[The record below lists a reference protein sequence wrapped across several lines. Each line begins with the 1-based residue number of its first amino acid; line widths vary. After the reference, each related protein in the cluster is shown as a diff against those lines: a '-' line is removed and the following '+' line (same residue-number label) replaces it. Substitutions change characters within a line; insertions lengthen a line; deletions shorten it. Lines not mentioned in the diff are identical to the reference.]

1 MRMNQWF
8 SLSLTVILFCA
19 WLSSPSL
26 AQDNLPAIVKRIEPS
41 VVVILTYDK
50 EGKALGQGSGF
61 FISQDGD
68 VITNRH
74 VIQGAKRAEVKTSSG
89 KVYSVKKVVSEDE
102 EGDLVRVSTD
112 VPEKAVRPLIVS
124 ASVPEIGER
133 IIVIGN
139 PLGLERTVSDG
150 IVSAVREIEAFGKII
165 QITAPISEG
174 SSGSPIVNMKGEVV
188 GVATFLMVKGQNLNF
203 AIPGKRVSRLKPG
216 KGKNLAEWEAR
227 RVEEWLATPEGLFF
241 TGAVFALKEDCEN
254 ALSFS
259 EEAVKKNPLF
269 AEAYTLIAYCNNA
282 LGRFTEAVEA
292 SEKAISIKPD
302 IILAYLLLG
311 EAYEKIGRYQE
322 ALEIYQ
328 QTIRIKPDKAGG
340 YAGLGNIYF
349 DLERYKEAIEAFRQ
363 AIRIEPDAELYHSL
377 GTVYLILGAS
387 YADLDRW
394 GEARDVAKKA
404 LDAFK
409 EGLRLD
415 PHNAELHA
423 DMGHAY
429 GLLDLWNAAVD
440 SFRQAIRI
448 KPDYAKAHFGLG
460 FAYLALGD
468 KGSALEEYK
477 ILKELDEDLANS
489 LFDSI
494 YK

>member
-1 MRMNQWF
+1 MRMHQWF
-8 SLSLTVILFCA
+8 LISYTVILFCA
-19 WLSSPSL
+19 WVPSPSL
-26 AQDNLPAIVKRIEPS
+26 AQDNLPSIIKRIEPS

-74 VIQGAKRAEVKTSSG
+74 VIQGANRAEVKTSGG
-89 KVYSVKKVVSEDE
+89 KVYPVKKVVAEDE

-112 VPEKAVRPLIVS
+112 VPEKAVKPLPISVS
-124 ASVPEIGER
+124 TPEVGEK
-133 IIVIGN
+133 IIVIGS

-150 IVSAVREIEAFGKII
+150 IVSAVREIEAFGKIM

-174 SSGSPIVNMKGEVV
+174 SSGSPVVNMKGEVV
-188 GVATFLMVKGQNLNF
+188 GVATFLIVKGQNLNF
-203 AIPGKRVSRLKPG
+203 AIPGERVSRLKPG
-216 KGKNLAEWEAR
+216 KGKTLAEWEAK
-227 RVEEWLATPEGLFF
+227 RVEEWLTTPEGLFF

-254 ALSFS
+254 ALSFL

-269 AEAYTLIAYCNNA
+269 AEAYSLIAYCNNA

-311 EAYEKIGRYQE
+311 EAYQKLGRYQE

-328 QTIRIKPDKAGG
+328 QTIRIKPDRAGG

-363 AIRIEPDAELYHSL
+363 AIRIKPDSPD
-377 GTVYLILGAS
+377 VYYLMGLAYIQLVDPDG
-387 YADLDRW
+387 RW
-394 GEARDVAKKA
+394 SEARDAFKEA
-404 LDAFK
+404 LNAFK

-415 PHNAELHA
+415 PDNADIHA
-423 DMGHAY
+423 RMGDVY
-429 GLLDLWNAAVD
+429 MILERQREAVD

-448 KPDYAKAHFGLG
+448 KPDYAWAHFELG
-460 FAYLALGD
+460 YAYYVLGD

-477 ILKELDEDLANS
+477 ILKEMDVDLANR
-489 LFDSI
+489 LFDLI